1 MTDRKIKV
9 LIVDDSALVR
19 KVLSVGL
26 SSDPTIQIMGVASSA
41 DMAKTFMKKRMPD
54 VITLDLEMAHMD
66 GISFMR
72 TYMSDTPVPT
82 VVISSHTQR
91 GQKVTMQ
98 AFEAGAVDVIGKPT
112 ISPTEGLGAMMQDI
126 VRRVKSA
133 AGARVKRIAASERP
147 AFVQASVS
155 ATPKAPA
162 SCRASDWLIALGA
175 STGGVQALTDILTA
189 LPAQCPPI
197 VIVQHMPEG
206 FTRSFAS
213 RVNAMSKITITEA
226 RDNEVLKC
234 GHAYIAP
241 GGTKHMILKRTL
253 GDFVVN
259 MVDGEPVCFSRPSV
273 DVLFQ
278 SIAEIA
284 HGKVTAGILTGM
296 GRDGAE
302 GLLEIKKTGGVT
314 FGQSENSCV
323 VFGMPYAA
331 EKLGATQQMLDLGDI
346 PQALLNSV
354 GQITASGGKRFA
366 SPTKRNPLGAK

>member
-41 DMAKTFMKKRMPD
+41 DMAQTFMKKRMPD

-72 TYMSDTPVPT
+72 TYMADAPVPT

-112 ISPTEGLGAMMQDI
+112 ISPTEGLGSMMQDI

-133 AGARVKRIAASERP
+133 AGARVKQVPNATKSSSARPVAATAPTMASP
-147 AFVQASVS
+147 ARS
-155 ATPKAPA
+155 
-162 SCRASDWLIALGA
+162 SDWLIALGA
-175 STGGVQALTDILTA
+175 STGGVQALTDILTVM
-189 LPAQCPPI
+189 PPKCPPI

-213 RVNAMSKITITEA
+213 RVNSLSKITVCEA
-226 RDNEVLKC
+226 QHNDVLKP

-241 GGTKHMILKRTL
+241 GGDKHMTLKRAM
-253 GDFVVN
+253 GQFVVN

-278 SIAEIA
+278 SIADIA

-302 GLLEIKKTGGVT
+302 GLLEIKNAGGVT
-314 FGQSENSCV
+314 FGQTEKTCV

-331 EKLGATQQMLDLGDI
+331 EKLGAASSMLDLGDI
-346 PQALLNSV
+346 PQALINSV
-354 GQITASGGKRFA
+354 GAIPARGGKSFA
-366 SPTKRNPLGAK
+366 SPTRRNPLGAK